1 MKDIKSLDDFTL
13 DELLE
18 IGSKAITMTEEF
30 TNKIKELPEQFAFG
44 TIAVLI
50 ENYCRSCG
58 FDVILWAEALA
69 NAIEK
74 MNKEDPCSD

>member
-1 MKDIKSLDDFTL
+1 MKEIKSLDDFTL

-44 TIAVLI
+44 TIA
-50 ENYCRSCG
+50 CG

-74 MNKEDPCSD
+74 MNKEEEP